1 MYTQMKFPLGKEKGN
16 NGTKCI
22 LLYLITKRLIM
33 LLTAKN
39 KHENMSVS
47 YLLKCFHLP
56 NVAEGV
62 IKIATD
68 KIRSTAQWYVAKIF

>member
-1 MYTQMKFPLGKEKGN
+1 MIYTLIKFPLGKEKGN

-22 LLYLITKRLIM
+22 LLYLITKLLII

-39 KHENMSVS
+39 KHEKMSVN
-47 YLLKCFHLP
+47 YLKKCFHLL

-62 IKIATD
+62 IKTATE
-68 KIRSTAQWYVAKIF
+68 